1 MFKHM
6 FSMSKTI
13 TIRNVAYTELAKRKK
28 PEESWSEFFI
38 RLMQEDRPIDVL
50 ERMRGSIDFKSKEK
64 AKLLVDIRAKRKER
78 RY

>member
-1 MFKHM
+1 MFN
-6 FSMSKTI
+6 MSKTI
-13 TIRNVAYTELAKRKK
+13 TIRNVAYSELVKRKK

-50 ERMRGSIDFKSKEK
+50 ERMRGSIEFKGREK
-64 AKLLVDIRAKRKER
+64 AKVLADIRTKRRER